1 MTTAID
7 IVRANFSARTDIQGE
22 LRSID
27 EAATAD
33 NRAYTET
40 EAARIDE
47 LRSSLEAI
55 DARIQANLAE
65 EHRSRQLEDGL
76 GGLLQVMADRER
88 GDLVDTRSAGARFVE
103 SEEFRSFAEAGG
115 NGRSQTVTFAGLDL
129 RSVTDVTNASTSGGA
144 FINPQRLAR
153 VGADFLNRRVFL
165 SDLLPVIPVD
175 GPIEYVQDKTPL
187 ADLADK
193 AAEVSEGG
201 SKPQA
206 GPTMEVVNE
215 SPATIAVWANLTRRV
230 ARQAPSVQAYL
241 DTRLRYALKRRLDKQ
256 VINGDGNS
264 PNISGLLDRT
274 GILTEAPGSSE
285 ARAVT
290 IRKAITTMEESESVP
305 EIVVLN
311 PADAELFDL
320 LNVSSAGLH
329 ATPDLT
335 APPAQSAWGLQV
347 VRSTAIASGTAALID
362 PMGVAI
368 LDEMAPR
375 AYLTDSHAS
384 NFTSN
389 ILTLLLELDAGLA
402 VFEPASIL
410 KVTFNGT
417 T

>member
-1 MTTAID
+1 VTTAID

-27 EAATAD
+27 EAATTD

-40 EAARIDE
+40 EAARIEE

-55 DARIQANLAE
+55 DGRIQANLVE
-65 EHRSRQLEDGL
+65 ETRSRQLEDGL
-76 GGLLQVMADRER
+76 GGLLGILADRES
-88 GDLVDTRSAGARFVE
+88 GDVIDTRSAGARFTD
-103 SEEFRSFAEAGG
+103 SEEFRSFVEGGG
-115 NGRSQTVTFAGLDL
+115 NGRSQTVTFQGLDL
-129 RSVTDVTNASTSGGA
+129 RAVTDVTNASTSGGA
-144 FINPQRLAR
+144 LINSQRLGR
-153 VGADFLNRRVFL
+153 VGQDFLNRRTFL
-165 SDLLPVIPVD
+165 TDLLPVIPVD

-193 AAEVSEGG
+193 AAEVAEGG
-201 SKPQA
+201 AKPQA

-264 PNISGLLDRT
+264 PNISGLLDRS

-290 IRKAITTMEESESVP
+290 IRKAITTMEESEAVP
-305 EIVVLN
+305 EIVVLH

-320 LNVSSAGLH
+320 LNVASAGLH
-329 ATPDLT
+329 AVPSVN
-335 APPAQSAWGLQV
+335 APPASTAWGLQV
-347 VRSTAIASGTAALID
+347 VRSTAIASGTAALVD
-362 PMGVAI
+362 PMAVAI

-402 VFEPASIL
+402 LFDPAGVL

>member
-33 NRAYTET
+33 KRSYTEA
-40 EAARIDE
+40 ESARIEE

-55 DARIQANLAE
+55 DGRIQANLVE
-65 EHRSRQLEDGL
+65 ETRSRQLEDGL

-88 GDLVDTRSAGARFVE
+88 GDLIDTRSAGARFAG
-103 SEEFRSFAEAGG
+103 SEEFRSFAEGG
-115 NGRSQTVTFAGLDL
+115 ATGRSQTVTFQGLDF

-144 FINPQRLAR
+144 FINAQRLTR

-175 GPIEYVQDKTPL
+175 GPIEYVQDKSPL

-193 AAEVSEGG
+193 AAEVAEAGA
-201 SKPQA
+201 KPQA

-215 SPATIAVWANLTRRV
+215 SPATVAVWANLTRRV
-230 ARQAPSVQAYL
+230 ARQAPQVQAYL
-241 DTRLRYALKRRLDKQ
+241 DARLRYALKRRFDKQ

-264 PNISGLLDRT
+264 PNISGLLDRAN
-274 GILTEAPGSSE
+274 ILTEAPGSAE
-285 ARAVT
+285 ARAIT

-320 LNVSSAGLH
+320 LNVSSAGIH

-335 APPAQSAWGLQV
+335 APPASSAWGLQV
-347 VRSTAIASGTAALID
+347 VRSTAIASGTAMLID
-362 PMGVAI
+362 PMAVAI

-402 VFEPASIL
+402 LFDPAGVL
-410 KVTFNGT
+410 KATFNGT